1 MESFWEEKYL
11 KLLRKPIKTKEEVTE
26 MLNAQK
32 EFVKELQRETE
43 YLLEDIENN
52 GLIIDSVW
60 DLVNTRQ
67 SYPEAI
73 EPLRKHLSG
82 NYHIRN
88 KEGIIRALGV
98 KESGIKEVKALVNEY
113 GKIDD
118 ENLNWTIIMSIHNI
132 LRPQKIKDLLIQ
144 TDDNNTFIKEL
155 IKNKKMSLDNFEKFF
170 KESKSQL

>member
-1 MESFWEEKYL
+1 MQSAWEKKYL
-11 KLLRKPIKTKEEVTE
+11 TLLRKPIKTKEEVAE
-26 MLNAQK
+26 MLNSQK
-32 EFVKELQRETE
+32 EFGKELTREEE
-43 YLLEDIENN
+43 YLLKDIENN

-113 GKIDD
+113 GKVDD
-118 ENLNWTIIMSIHNI
+118 DNLNWTIIMSIHNI
-132 LRPQKIKDLLIQ
+132 LRPQKIKDLLTQ
-144 TDDNNTFIKEL
+144 TDDKDHFIIEL
-155 IKNKKMSLDNFEKFF
+155 IKNKKMSLNNFEKFF
-170 KESKSQL
+170 KESKSQF

>member
-1 MESFWEEKYL
+1 MTSIWEKKYL
-11 KLLRKPIKTKEEVTE
+11 TLLRKSPKTKDEIQQ
-26 MLNAQK
+26 MILAGN
-32 EFVKELQRETE
+32 EFKKELQSETE
-43 YLLEDIENN
+43 YLLKDIENN

-98 KESGIKEVKALVNEY
+98 KESGIKEIKALVNEY

-132 LRPQKIKDLLIQ
+132 LRTKKIKDLQDQ
-144 TDDNNTFIKEL
+144 TDEDDPFIREL
-155 IKNKKMSLDNFEKFF
+155 IKNKKMSLNNFEKFF